1 MEICSYWVAELD
13 KGARMAE
20 VAAPSLHYTREEL
33 VAREAW
39 APLATIAGI
48 VAKNL

>member
-1 MEICSYWVAELD
+1 MRHLSILLVLVLVTRSQA
-13 KGARMAE
+13 
-20 VAAPSLHYTREEL
+20 SFNTYTREEL